1 MMHKKWKSF
10 FFQLKIKGQHMPKYR
25 ATLALI
31 YDKVSLAIHKYSS
44 AQKEI
49 IK

>member
-1 MMHKKWKSF
+1 
-10 FFQLKIKGQHMPKYR
+10 MPKYR

-49 IK
+49 IKWWKSEKEINEIIGKPL